1 MSIASESALGNV
13 GAELYKLPQVH
24 PRSGTRQLSGVLA
37 EESAR
42 REHKHLAAWA
52 RERLRIAAMVTVA
65 NGYSP
70 GWLKLFASIEDDT
83 FASLSRID
91 TRPVSVLE
99 LE

>member
-1 MSIASESALGNV
+1 ME
-13 GAELYKLPQVH
+13 
-24 PRSGTRQLSGVLA
+24 
-37 EESAR
+37 
-42 REHKHLAAWA
+42 
-52 RERLRIAAMVTVA
+52 TVA

-83 FASLSRID
+83 FASPSRID